1 MERKTVILN
10 TDPEPP
16 ETAEEQEPSEHDA
29 FHKAFH
35 VVLNQ
40 LVDDADQ
47 NTVMDYTGVMSVVM
61 AMFKAAPEGG
71 IARDIIS
78 EHLDDVM
85 ETLFFHDDI
94 KFETAWK
101 ASAA

>member
-16 ETAEEQEPSEHDA
+16 ETAEEQEPSEHDV

-40 LVDDADQ
+40 LVDDAEQ
-47 NTVMDYTGVMSVVM
+47 NTVMDYPGVMSVVM
-61 AMFKAAPEGG
+61 AMFKVAPEGG
-71 IARDIIS
+71 IAYDILN
-78 EHLDDVM
+78 EHLDEVM
-85 ETLFFHDDI
+85 DTLFFHDDI
-94 KFETAWK
+94 EFENVWK
-101 ASAA
+101 AKAA

>member
-16 ETAEEQEPSEHDA
+16 ETAEEQEPSEHDV

-47 NTVMDYTGVMSVVM
+47 NTVMDYPGVMSVVM
-61 AMFKAAPEGG
+61 AMFKVAPEGG

-101 ASAA
+101 APAA